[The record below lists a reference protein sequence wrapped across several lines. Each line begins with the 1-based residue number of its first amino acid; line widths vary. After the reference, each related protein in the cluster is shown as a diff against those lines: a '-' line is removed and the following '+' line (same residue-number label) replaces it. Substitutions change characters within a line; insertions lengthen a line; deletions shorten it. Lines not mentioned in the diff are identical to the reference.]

1 MSGTRIRP
9 RERPPTVMRQVADE
23 LARLIASGA
32 LAPGERLPGETVLAR
47 RFGVSR
53 PTVHEALQEL
63 KEHGL
68 LEIRPRS
75 GTYVRE
81 PEPGEAGHLLEG
93 LLRLERRDLWEVLE
107 IRRIL
112 DPETAALAARR
123 RTAAD
128 LDELAGIVRPLREV
142 PGHRLMRRK
151 GAARTY
157 GRFFARLAQ
166 ATHNRLVTRLTEA
179 VAGMLRDALAYS
191 HFRLTGRPEAVAAI
205 RDHLLEIFDAVER
218 RDDSQARRA
227 TAAHLELVER
237 TLRDI
242 EATAPSSDGA

>member
-1 MSGTRIRP
+1 MSDSKIRP
-9 RERPPTVMRQVADE
+9 RERPPSVTRQVADH

-32 LAPGERLPGETVLAR
+32 LAPGERLPGETILAR

-63 KEHGL
+63 KDHGL

-75 GTYVRE
+75 GTYVRR

-123 RTAAD
+123 RTSAD
-128 LDELAGIVRPLREV
+128 LEELGGIVEPLRDLS
-142 PGHRLMRRK
+142 GSRLMRRK

-157 GRFFARLAQ
+157 GRFFAGLARG
-166 ATHNRLVTRLTEA
+166 THNRLVTRLTEA

-191 HFRLTGRPEAVAAI
+191 HFRLTRRPEAMAEI
-205 RDHLLEIFDAVER
+205 RDQLLEILDAVEHR
-218 RDDSQARRA
+218 NDSRARRA
-227 TAAHLELVER
+227 TAAHVEFVER

-242 EATAPSSDGA
+242 EAAVSR

>member
-1 MSGTRIRP
+1 MSDRRIRP
-9 RERPPTVMRQVADE
+9 RERPPSVMRQVADH

-68 LEIRPRS
+68 LEVRPRS
-75 GTYVRE
+75 GTYVRR
-81 PEPGEAGHLLEG
+81 PEAGEAGHLLEG

-123 RTAAD
+123 RTSAD
-128 LDELAGIVRPLREV
+128 LEELAGMVEPLRDLS
-142 PGHRLMRRK
+142 GSRLMGRK

-157 GRFFARLAQ
+157 GRFFAGLARS
-166 ATHNRLVTRLTEA
+166 THNRLLLRLTEA

-191 HFRLTGRPEAVAAI
+191 HFRLTRRPEAVAAI
-205 RDHLLEIFDAVER
+205 RDHLLEILDAVDR
-218 RDDSQARRA
+218 RDDAQARRT
-227 TAAHLELVER
+227 TAAHLDLVER

-242 EATAPSSDGA
+242 EAAAPRQWT

>member
-1 MSGTRIRP
+1 VSDLKIRP
-9 RERPPTVMRQVADE
+9 QDRPPSVMRQVADH

-32 LAPGERLPGETVLAR
+32 LAPGERLPGETVLAHR
-47 RFGVSR
+47 LGVSR

-63 KEHGL
+63 KDHGL

-123 RTAAD
+123 RTSED
-128 LDELAGIVRPLREV
+128 LVELAAIVKPLRDL
-142 PGHRLMRRK
+142 PGGRLMRRK
-151 GAARTY
+151 GAPRTY
-157 GRFFARLAQ
+157 GRFFARLAR
-166 ATHNRLVTRLTEA
+166 ATQNRLVTRLTEA

-191 HFRLTGRPEAVAAI
+191 HFRLTGRPEAVAEI
-205 RDHLLEIFDAVER
+205 RNHLLEIFDAVER
-218 RDDSQARRA
+218 RDDPEARRA
-227 TAAHLELVER
+227 TAAHVEFVER

-242 EATAPSSDGA
+242 EAAASS